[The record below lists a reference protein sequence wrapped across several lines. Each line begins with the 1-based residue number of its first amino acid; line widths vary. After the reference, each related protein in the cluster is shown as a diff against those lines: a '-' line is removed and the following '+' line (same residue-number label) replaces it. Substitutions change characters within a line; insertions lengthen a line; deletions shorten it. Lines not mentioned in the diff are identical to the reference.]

1 MTWTK
6 HLFTT
11 TMLAGGLAL
20 GATALA
26 VAQKPT
32 QTPKVAR
39 PAPHPTA
46 TEKPSAPKPEDH
58 NAPGVAAKLNMT
70 SAALEGAYQTAK
82 TANPNLT
89 WGQFVAAHMVA
100 HNLGDKNPAITTQ
113 AILDGLKGGKSIG
126 QTLQG
131 LGLSAKDAEDAEQ
144 QAERDAKAPPAPPQ
158 EKKPTTP

>member
-46 TEKPSAPKPEDH
+46 TEK
-58 NAPGVAAKLNMT
+58 L
-70 SAALEGAYQTAK
+70 
-82 TANPNLT
+82 
-89 WGQFVAAHMVA
+89 AAHMVA

-131 LGLSAKDAEDAEQ
+131 LGLSAKDAEEAEQ

-158 EKKPTTP
+158 EKKPTNP